1 VMTGFE
7 ETLRDR
13 LLGINA
19 HIAIVRSGEPMRDYE
34 KVIEQVKIGP
44 QRPVAMRVAST
55 VDTAD
60 PQDASASCT
69 QLAKADRDICKVELL
84 VGKASDRF
92 REQAREERRQRRA
105 ARDDRRAA
113 PASSPLTGAVHQSA
127 VPAR

>member
-1 VMTGFE
+1 MLFVG
-7 ETLRDR
+7 LAAAYYIA
-13 LLGINA
+13 LNAVLINE
-19 HIAIVRSGEPMRDYE
+19 I
-34 KVIEQVKIGP
+34 IEQVKIGP

-55 VDTAD
+55 SDTAD
-60 PQDASASCT
+60 PQDASTSCT

-127 VPAR
+127 VPVR